1 MKETPTLR
9 TFDYR
14 GTPADL
20 RYAGPADALRLHRFA
35 VSLPPE
41 DLLFLR
47 RDITDPAEIDGWMR
61 EIGQGTTST
70 VLAVT
75 EGGEVLGYSSVSR
88 ASLNWQRH
96 VAELRV
102 VVGPE
107 ARGLGLGRALTE
119 AAFKIAVDMGVEK
132 MIAQMTLNQ
141 AGALAVF
148 RRLGFRPEALLADHV
163 IDAGG
168 ETHDLVVMSQI
179 VRSMQ
184 ESLESLEHED

>member
-1 MKETPTLR
+1 MKETPSLGR
-9 TFDYR
+9 FDYN
-14 GTPADL
+14 GASVDL

-35 VSLPPE
+35 ISLPAE

-61 EIGQGTTST
+61 EIAQGTTST

-96 VAELRV
+96 LAELRV
-102 VVGPE
+102 LVGPE
-107 ARGLGLGRALTE
+107 ARGIGLGRALTE

-148 RRLGFRPEALLADHV
+148 RRLGFRPEALLAEHV
-163 IDAGG
+163 IDAEGA
-168 ETHDLVVMSQI
+168 THDLVVMAQS
-179 VRSMQ
+179 VRTFQ
-184 ESLESLEHED
+184 EALDAIEREG